1 MLKHKNI
8 SVLSL
13 LVISVLIVLSFFT
26 EIKFWQFF
34 LVGFL
39 WLCFTA
45 YGAFDIRANY
55 FTKTYCSN
63 PTISSKKIAITF
75 DDGPTEFTS
84 QILDVLKQFNAKATF
99 FCIGIQI
106 EKNPEIFKRIYDE
119 GHLIGNHSYSHSNSI
134 GFFSVERVLNEI
146 QQNDQLIT
154 SYLNKKPKF
163 YRPPFGVTNPKIA
176 RALAVTQHHVIGWNN
191 RSLDTVINEEN
202 TILNRIKKKVN
213 PGGIVLLHDTS
224 FKTLQVLEQLL
235 LFLQTENYEVTP
247 LDELLNLK
255 AYEE

>member
-8 SVLSL
+8 SVLFL
-13 LVISVLIVLSFFT
+13 LVISLLIVLSFFT

-63 PTISSKKIAITF
+63 PSISSKKIAITF
-75 DDGPTEFTS
+75 DDGPTEFT
-84 QILDVLKQFNAKATF
+84 QQVLDVLKQFNTKATF
-99 FCIGIQI
+99 FCIGTQI
-106 EKNPEIFKRIYDE
+106 EKYPEIFKRIFEE
-119 GHLIGNHSYSHSNSI
+119 GHLIGNHSYSHSNGM

-146 QQNDQLIT
+146 QQNDQLIA

-176 RALAVTQHHVIGWNN
+176 KALALTEHDVIGWNN
-191 RSLDTVINEEN
+191 RSLDTVINDEKA
-202 TILNRIKKKVN
+202 ILNRIKKKVN

-224 FKTLQVLEQLL
+224 LKTVQVLEQLL

-247 LDELLNLK
+247 LDELLNLN

>member
-8 SVLSL
+8 SVLFL
-13 LVISVLIVLSFFT
+13 LVISILIVLSFFT
-26 EIKFWQFF
+26 EIKLGLF
-34 LVGFL
+34 LLIGFS

-84 QILDVLKQFNAKATF
+84 QVLDILQQYNAKATF
-99 FCIGIQI
+99 FCIGTQI
-106 EKNPEIFKRIYDE
+106 EKQPEIFKRIITE
-119 GHLIGNHSYSHSNSI
+119 QHIVGNHSYSHSNSI
-134 GFFSVERVLNEI
+134 GFFSTEKVIQEI
-146 QQNDQLIT
+146 QQNDELIQSVIGT
-154 SYLNKKPKF
+154 KPKF

-191 RSLDTVINEEN
+191 RSLDTVIHEEGK
-202 TILNRIKKKVN
+202 ILNRIKKKVN
-213 PGGIVLLHDTS
+213 PGGIILLHDTS
-224 FKTLQVLEQLL
+224 FKTVHVLEQLL
-235 LFLQTENYEVTP
+235 LFLQSENYEVTP
-247 LDELLNLK
+247 LDELLNLN
-255 AYEE
+255 AYEK

>member
-8 SVLSL
+8 SVLSASL
-13 LVISVLIVLSFFT
+13 LLLLLLTSFFL
-26 EIKFWQFF
+26 EVKWWCF
-34 LVGFL
+34 LVV
-39 WLCFTA
+39 WLFWLGLTA

-63 PTISSKKIAITF
+63 LSISTKKITITF

-119 GHLIGNHSYSHSNSI
+119 GHLIGNHSYSHSNAM

-146 QQNDQLIT
+146 QQNDQLIA